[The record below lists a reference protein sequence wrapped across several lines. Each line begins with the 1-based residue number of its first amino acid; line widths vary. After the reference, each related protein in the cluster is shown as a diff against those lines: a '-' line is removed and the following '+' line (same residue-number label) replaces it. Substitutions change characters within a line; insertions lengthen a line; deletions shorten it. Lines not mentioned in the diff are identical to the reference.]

1 MVPVSIANPGGQPV
15 PLQDVVSP
23 IKPPRPTSP
32 LPALSAGSRKPASPA
47 LSGLKLNL
55 SKVSGDAIAH
65 DNTADSPSSRSKAK
79 VQRAVT
85 EAGGTKRA
93 LDGKDG
99 PGPSSTQVAKRPK
112 SVMSPGSP
120 RGSAPPRE
128 QTSTLPA
135 SPRGSTPPQEQTSTP
150 PGSPRGSTTSPQK
163 KLVKQMRHS
172 ADLRTKAALSPR
184 RDDKQLPPSSP
195 RAATAGAQPDLGR
208 TSDLNEANAAKG
220 SAPTA
225 LAGTA
230 PGWLPPV
237 QPEVARPPA
246 LVLPGHTPC
255 DNVDANPGEASRE
268 RSQDPQQPAISIN
281 SMSSAYLTEFAFTAC
296 EYSQDGELVAAEK
309 TSSTTS
315 SDSASI
321 TKALIVAELAATTK
335 VQKEAVACFI
345 AAHSNHGTGSG
356 ARAEG
361 QAADAGLDILIHA
374 QDSLCT
380 ELTSYELALKQETA
394 SGLGPYL
401 KRIDAELG
409 NIRDA
414 LGSLPTPG
422 ANDSASL
429 LAKARRALTES
440 LSAMEAAC
448 TTGLDMLLDE
458 PLASSDRAVTGDRQP
473 ERKPLPLTSSKL
485 ALLEDL
491 DDLMDKEIRAD

>member
-15 PLQDVVSP
+15 PPQDVVSP
-23 IKPPRPTSP
+23 IKPPRPTAP
-32 LPALSAGSRKPASPA
+32 PPALSAGSRKPASPA

-55 SKVSGDAIAH
+55 SKVSGDAGAH

-99 PGPSSTQVAKRPK
+99 PGPGSTQVAKRPK
-112 SVMSPGSP
+112 NVMSPGSP
-120 RGSAPPRE
+120 RGSTPPR
-128 QTSTLPA
+128 
-135 SPRGSTPPQEQTSTP
+135 EQTSTP
-150 PGSPRGSTTSPQK
+150 PGSPRGGTPSPQK

-172 ADLRTKAALSPR
+172 VDLKAMAGLSPR

-208 TSDLNEANAAKG
+208 TSNLNEANAAKG

-225 LAGTA
+225 LAGSA
-230 PGWLPPV
+230 PAWLPPAHPDV
-237 QPEVARPPA
+237 SRPPA
-246 LVLPGHTPC
+246 LALPGHTPC
-255 DNVDANPGEASRE
+255 DNVEANPGEASRE

-281 SMSSAYLTEFAFTAC
+281 SMSSAYLTDFAFTAC
-296 EYSQDGELVAAEK
+296 DYSQNGELVAAEK

-335 VQKEAVACFI
+335 VQEEAVACFI

-361 QAADAGLDILIHA
+361 QAADAGLDILIRA

-414 LGSLPTPG
+414 LGSLPTPD
-422 ANDSASL
+422 ANDSATL
-429 LAKARRALTES
+429 LAKARRTLTES

-458 PLASSDRAVTGDRQP
+458 PLASSDRAVTEDRQP
-473 ERKPLPLTSSKL
+473 ARQPLPLTSSKL